1 MDDEGVKRT
10 SLDLPVSLWK
20 RVKVRAVEEN
30 MDFRALVI
38 RALEQ
43 YLGARPKRAGGKP

>member
-20 RVKVRAVEEN
+20 RVKVRAV
-30 MDFRALVI
+30 RRTWI
-38 RALEQ
+38 SGRS
-43 YLGARPKRAGGKP
+43 

>member
-1 MDDEGVKRT
+1 MPEEGVKRT

-30 MDFRALVI
+30 TEFRRIVI
-38 RALEQ
+38 EALEA
-43 YLGARPKRAGGKP
+43 YLAKGAKKGGSR